1 MEIESSHVPFYVAG
15 LMLVVF
21 ALGISAI
28 GIMRAETF
36 PSTRGGRAVVIAL
49 AAILVVAAMAAAVLT
64 AG

>member
-15 LMLVVF
+15 LALVVF

-36 PSTRGGRAVVIAL
+36 PSSRGGRAAVVAL
-49 AAILVVAAMAAAVLT
+49 ATVLVVAAMAAAVLT